1 MIYYLFDYNPNL
13 KGVNKKIVTKIYEL
27 RALGLDVKALMVYSN
42 LSLNLSEYDDAIFEK
57 YYLIK
62 RKPKSRFLNNL
73 TSLIFEF
80 RKNKNYYD
88 FIYKKLKNKKF
99 ELLIKR
105 YGNED
110 INSFLFQK
118 KINNKIIYEINTLQG
133 IQNIKKW
140 NYKGVLFSQPWVSY
154 IVKSELYFGEKCLK
168 NAKAIIA
175 VTNEIQ
181 KNVIETKML
190 NPEKSFFISNGT
202 SLKSKCAKSNMSSTI
217 NLLMI
222 LGVDSFW
229 NGEELLI
236 DSIQSFN
243 KDKFKLYIVGN
254 IKSKNTSKNII
265 YLGSK
270 NPSDLFEIIDKYK
283 IHIGVGTLALQ
294 RKGIFEASPLKVRE
308 YLSYGLPV
316 LYNYFDSD
324 LESDPTFR
332 NKFCIKLEES
342 QIDLKKVIEKFNEIQ
357 KIKNYNIKIKEW
369 AERNVNSK
377 IKMKEYKNIIE
388 QVIN

>member
-1 MIYYLFDYNPNL
+1 M
-13 KGVNKKIVTKIYEL
+13 
-27 RALGLDVKALMVYSN
+27 
-42 LSLNLSEYDDAIFEK
+42 
-57 YYLIK
+57 
-62 RKPKSRFLNNL
+62 
-73 TSLIFEF
+73 
-80 RKNKNYYD
+80 
-88 FIYKKLKNKKF
+88 
-99 ELLIKR
+99 
-105 YGNED
+105 
-110 INSFLFQK
+110 
-118 KINNKIIYEINTLQG
+118 
-133 IQNIKKW
+133 
-140 NYKGVLFSQPWVSY
+140 
-154 IVKSELYFGEKCLK
+154 
-168 NAKAIIA
+168 
-175 VTNEIQ
+175 
-181 KNVIETKML
+181 
-190 NPEKSFFISNGT
+190 
-202 SLKSKCAKSNMSSTI
+202 
-217 NLLMI
+217 
-222 LGVDSFW
+222 GVDSFW

-332 NKFCIKLEES
+332 IKFCIKLEER
-342 QIDLKKVIEKFNEIQ
+342 QIDLEKVINKFNEIQ
-357 KIKNYNIKIKEW
+357 KIKNYNVKIKEW
-369 AERNVNSK
+369 AERNINSK

-388 QVIN
+388 QVINHKV